1 MADRPAEEPTR
12 VQPVRRARLLHNEK
26 YGQPPPGEEHLSGTH
41 RECRISAELPLPCQT
56 ANDNGNGNPQAPDHA
71 VERRDASLQQQGT
84 STARHGYNLRARP
97 VGPTESEQSNR
108 GLKRKGLDPCES
120 LPDGKIHRLDDSGSM
135 ECEAVKLHSSGP
147 VAPGNCG
154 RPAVTWWQEVLS
166 FIVDSIF
173 E

>member
-1 MADRPAEEPTR
+1 M
-12 VQPVRRARLLHNEK
+12 
-26 YGQPPPGEEHLSGTH
+26 GEEHLSGTH

-56 ANDNGNGNPQAPDHA
+56 ADDNGNGNPQAPDHA

-97 VGPTESEQSNR
+97 VGPTESEQSSR